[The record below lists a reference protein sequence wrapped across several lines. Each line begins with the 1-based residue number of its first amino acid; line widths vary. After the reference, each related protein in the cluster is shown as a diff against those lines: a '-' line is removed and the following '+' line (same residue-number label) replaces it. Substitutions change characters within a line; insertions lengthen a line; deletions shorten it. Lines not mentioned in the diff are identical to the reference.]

1 VAKIL
6 FEEISDSRIIVNLV
20 PGLNHGGCT
29 QEEEEADSMQGRRVL
44 GQESK
49 MESKMDALI
58 AAARILSLVLVD
70 VVGTMYFFS
79 SKM

>member
-1 VAKIL
+1 MAKIL

-29 QEEEEADSMQGRRVL
+29 QEEEADSMQGRRVL

>member
-6 FEEISDSRIIVNLV
+6 FEEISDSGIIVNLV
-20 PGLNHGGCT
+20 PGLNHGGCA
-29 QEEEEADSMQGRRVL
+29 QEEEADSMQGRRVL

-58 AAARILSLVLVD
+58 AAARILCLVLVD

>member
-1 VAKIL
+1 
-6 FEEISDSRIIVNLV
+6 
-20 PGLNHGGCT
+20 
-29 QEEEEADSMQGRRVL
+29 
-44 GQESK
+44 
-49 MESKMDALI
+49 MDALI